1 MFYHKD
7 MIKSYH
13 EIFYKICYKR
23 NFKISHKLINNDSRI
38 ENIEFILKGLKSL
51 LTRIGNDNASEMK

>member
-1 MFYHKD
+1 MFYHED
-7 MIKSYH
+7 VIKGYH

-23 NFKISHKLINNDSRI
+23 NFKISHKLINNDSGI

-51 LTRIGNDNASEMK
+51 LTRIGNDNTSEMK